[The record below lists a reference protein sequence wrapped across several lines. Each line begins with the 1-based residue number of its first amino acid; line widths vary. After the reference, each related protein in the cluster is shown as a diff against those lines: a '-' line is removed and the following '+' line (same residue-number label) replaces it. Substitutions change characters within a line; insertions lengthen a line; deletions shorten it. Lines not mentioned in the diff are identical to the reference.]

1 MGRAAVVNIW
11 TGTLAQGG
19 STITQQLVKNRWH
32 PAQAGERSLRR
43 KIIESALAY
52 QVEQHWSKQK
62 ILEEYLNTIY
72 FGHQAYGVEA
82 AAEVYFGVHAKN
94 LQPHQAA
101 LLAALDPEPDRAT
114 TRCCIREGRDRAA
127 QPRARQDARAGLHR
141 RLRVPARRLQAAA
154 AARTAPIGFPAEKK
168 TIANYFVDYVRQQ
181 LINVYGRQR
190 ALGGGLR
197 VYTTL
202 NPRMQR
208 LALKAVRATL
218 PKRRP
223 EAALVAINPPTG
235 EVRAMVGGRDYTN
248 SVYGK
253 FNLATDAVRQ
263 PGSAFKIVR
272 ADRGARGGHPPAD
285 AVQLAPAAAR
295 ACPGARV
302 WSVTNDEGAYRGNIP
317 LTTATTFSDNT
328 VYAQLA
334 LRIGTERIR
343 RVAHAMGIARPVGAD
358 PAIALGGLR
367 HCCTPIEM
375 ALAYSTLANGGVRV
389 TGSLPVRRPGPGEVP
404 DPTLTPIAIR
414 RVEDSAGK
422 VIDRNKPQ
430 KVQAI
435 SHESALQAIE
445 MLRSVVRIGTAKRST
460 TSRARSPARRARP
473 RTSSTPGSSA

>member
-1 MGRAAVVNIW
+1 MGRAVVVNIW
-11 TGTLAQGG
+11 TGSLAQGG

-32 PAQAGERSLRR
+32 PAQAADRSLRR

-52 QVEQHWSKQK
+52 QVEQHWSKKK

-82 AAEVYFGVHAKN
+82 AAEVYFGVHAKT

-101 LLAALDPEPDRAT
+101 LLAALIQNPTANDPLLHPKIAT
-114 TRCCIREGRDRAA
+114 ERRKLVLGKMLEQGYIDSFEYQLADSKPLLPRGR
-127 QPRARQDARAGLHR
+127 
-141 RLRVPARRLQAAA
+141 V
-154 AARTAPIGFPAEKK
+154 IGFPAEKK

-202 NPRMQR
+202 NPRLQR

-223 EAALVAINPPTG
+223 RPRWSRSTRRPARCARWSAAATTRTRCTASSTSRPT
-235 EVRAMVGGRDYTN
+235 R
-248 SVYGK
+248 
-253 FNLATDAVRQ
+253 VRQ
-263 PGSAFKIVR
+263 PGSAFKMFVLIAALEEGILPQTQFNSHRLLLDLPGR
-272 ADRGARGGHPPAD
+272 A
-285 AVQLAPAAAR
+285 
-295 ACPGARV
+295 V
-302 WSVTNDEGAYRGNIP
+302 WSVTNNEGAYRGSIP

-389 TGSLPVRRPGPGEVP
+389 TGSLPVRRPGSGEVP

-414 RVEDSAGK
+414 RVEDRPARSSTATSRRRCRPSRTRAPCRRSRCCATSCASARPR
-422 VIDRNKPQ
+422 DQR
-430 KVQAI
+430 A
-435 SHESALQAIE
+435 
-445 MLRSVVRIGTAKRST
+445 
-460 TSRARSPARRARP
+460 SRARSRARRARP
-473 RTSSTPGSSA
+473 RTSSTPGSSV